1 MDFTDLN
8 LQDCVA
14 TQLRC
19 GNIFSK
25 NHFITYFPRNM
36 LVKNLKI
43 GLYLAKIL
51 LKVCGLLLGH
61 PIYPVTKLDHKL

>member
-36 LVKNLKI
+36 LVKKFENWSI
-43 GLYLAKIL
+43 FGEDIAKSLRLTFGPPYISR
-51 LKVCGLLLGH
+51 
-61 PIYPVTKLDHKL
+61 Y